1 MFTYKL
7 DQLPNRRVVAHWLL
21 LGFNAGCINA
31 GGFLATGRFVTHV
44 TGFATLFGV
53 DLLHA
58 GIGPSLRILSV
69 PLFFLLGAMI
79 AGLLTDRPIH
89 FKRAPHYDYV
99 MALCAA
105 CLFLAAL
112 AGELDQFGA
121 FGKSLRLNET
131 YILLALLCLASGL
144 QNGAITSSSG
154 SSVRTTHLTGLTTD
168 LGLGMARLLTLRR
181 SDRSFAEEWLA
192 NGLRAGTVFAFIV
205 GSAVGAALFMS
216 LQYRGFLIPAAI
228 SCYAAWHGRRMKH
241 AQHRVD
247 ILPEASEAV
256 VSMDSPADAGR
267 PRGVMPAL
275 GLPSRISL

>member
-1 MFTYKL
+1 MFSYKL

-53 DLLHA
+53 DLLHY
-58 GIGPSLRILSV
+58 GIGPSLGILSV

-89 FKRAPHYDYV
+89 YKRVPHYDYV

-112 AGELDQFGA
+112 AGEFDQFGA
-121 FGKSLRLNET
+121 FGKGRLNEA
-131 YILLALLCLASGL
+131 YMLLALLCLASGL

-181 SDRSFAEEWLA
+181 SDRSYAEEWLA
-192 NGLRAGTVFAFIV
+192 NGLRAGTVLAFVV

-216 LQYRGFLIPAAI
+216 LQYRGFLIPALI
-228 SCYAAWHGRRMKH
+228 SCYAAWHGRLVKH
-241 AQHRVD
+241 AQHRAD
-247 ILPEASEAV
+247 ILPEAREGV
-256 VSMDSPADAGR
+256 VQTRSADDGGR
-267 PRGVMPAL
+267 SRGGERGLVLPNQAAL
-275 GLPSRISL
+275 